1 MSTEGNYFCSVNLG
15 KSNIRVSDGGVTH
28 AHKHAG
34 IPLTHHSLL
43 TLTHTTTHHSPLTT
57 HHSLLTL
64 THTLPLTTHHSLL
77 TLTTRHTPRTQMH
90 TTQHKHVHKHT
101 PLLGLVTSF
110 DIT

>member
-43 TLTHTTTHHSPLTT
+43 TLTHTLPLTTHTHHSPLT
-57 HHSLLTL
+57 LT
-64 THTLPLTTHHSLL
+64 L

-90 TTQHKHVHKHT
+90 TTQNTNTYTNTRLYWVW
-101 PLLGLVTSF
+101 
-110 DIT
+110 

>member
-43 TLTHTTTHHSPLTT
+43 TLTHTTTHHSHSPFTT
-57 HHSLLTL
+57 H
-64 THTLPLTTHHSLL
+64 THTHTHTHYSPHTTHTNAHY
-77 TLTTRHTPRTQMH
+77 TE
-90 TTQHKHVHKHT
+90 HKHIHKHT

>member
-43 TLTHTTTHHSPLTT
+43 TLTHTLPLTTHTHHSPLTI
-57 HHSLLTL
+57 HHSHSHSLLATHHAHKCTL
-64 THTLPLTTHHSLL
+64 HRTQTHTQTHAFI
-77 TLTTRHTPRTQMH
+77 
-90 TTQHKHVHKHT
+90 
-101 PLLGLVTSF
+101 GF
-110 DIT
+110 GDII

>member
-57 HHSLLTL
+57 HTHYSPHT
-64 THTLPLTTHHSLL
+64 THTNAHYTE
-77 TLTTRHTPRTQMH
+77 
-90 TTQHKHVHKHT
+90 HKHT

>member
-43 TLTHTTTHHSPLTT
+43 IHTHYHSPLTLTIHHT
-57 HHSLLTL
+57 HYHSPLTL
-64 THTLPLTTHHSLL
+64 TL

-90 TTQHKHVHKHT
+90 TTQNTNTYTNTRLYWVW
-101 PLLGLVTSF
+101 
-110 DIT
+110 

>member
-43 TLTHTTTHHSPLTT
+43 TLTHTLPLTTHTHHSPLTIHT
-57 HHSLLTL
+57 HHSPLTL
-64 THTLPLTTHHSLL
+64 TLTL
-77 TLTTRHTPRTQMH
+77 TLTTRHTPHTQMH
-90 TTQHKHVHKHT
+90 TTQNTNKHIHKHT